1 MYEIKLIPKKLERP
15 TGQIKHITHDDEV
28 FRQTS

>member
-15 TGQIKHITHDDEV
+15 TGQIKHITHDEV